1 MNDNQSK
8 NEQKP
13 ASDNLYPE
21 KELYPNRKA
30 HKNPI
35 LQRDDRKEL
44 KESPKITWV
53 GILLAAI
60 VIGLMVYNSY
70 MDKQIRDEAKAS
82 ESRIV
87 ETEPLSDAEAA
98 ELAYKESCEDISYE
112 ELTTN
117 PDEHEGKLVKLTG
130 EVVEVLEDTPKK
142 GYFTYGINVTKGEIS
157 WGDSVYVT
165 FDVPSATE
173 AYAKDW
179 NLTFYGEYMG
189 LIDYEAEVGGKLT
202 LPWVDAEYLDRN

>member
-1 MNDNQSK
+1 MNNDQSK

-44 KESPKITWV
+44 KEPPKKTWV
-53 GILLAAI
+53 GILLAVI
-60 VIGLMVYNSY
+60 VIGLMVYNAY
-70 MDKQIRDEAKAS
+70 MDKQDRDAAKAS
-82 ESRIV
+82 ESGIV
-87 ETEPLSDAEAA
+87 ETQPLSDAESA
-98 ELAYKESCEDISYE
+98 ELAYKESCEAISYA

-142 GYFTYGINVTKGEIS
+142 GYSTYGINVTKGEIS

-173 AYAKDW
+173 AFAKDW
-179 NLTFYGEYMG
+179 NLTFYGEYKG
-189 LIDYEAEVGGKLT
+189 LIDYEAEVGGNIT
-202 LPWVDAEYLDRN
+202 LPWVDAEYIDRN